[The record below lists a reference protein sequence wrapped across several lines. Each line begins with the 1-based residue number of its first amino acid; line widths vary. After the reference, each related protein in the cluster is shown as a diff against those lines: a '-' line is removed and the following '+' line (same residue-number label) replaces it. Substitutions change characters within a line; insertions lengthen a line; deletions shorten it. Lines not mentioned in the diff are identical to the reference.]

1 MVQSSRFSW
10 TSPVVILS
18 HKEMGLHKS
27 LLGFKLRV
35 DLGIGVSP
43 AFTESAKVE
52 RQKQSSLIQRQV
64 LCFKCFC
71 PQTIF
76 KLDKILL

>member
-1 MVQSSRFSW
+1 MVLFKSFSW
-10 TSPVVILS
+10 TSPVVVLS

-43 AFTESAKVE
+43 AFV
-52 RQKQSSLIQRQV
+52 
-64 LCFKCFC
+64 
-71 PQTIF
+71 
-76 KLDKILL
+76 